1 MSIVKRLRLLTGV
14 LGVATVSA
22 VIANTVFGD
31 LRGGRTGD
39 AVPSASPARPD
50 GERLTEQLVRSKF
63 SNQPVLAYKTRAG
76 DPLFAWQIKP
86 VLTVKAAQ
94 PRDLLIMVDTSASQV
109 GIALERSRQI
119 IAALLKDA
127 SPSDRIDIW
136 TANINNIAA
145 TRSLTDG
152 FQPATDARLHAA
164 VAKLADAEYAAGAV
178 DLKAALDRVIGQFS
192 NKPGRDQVILYLGD
206 GESAASR
213 QPLTEAERIQ
223 LGQRLAD
230 REIAFFAVPLG
241 LKVNAYNL
249 HGLATLSG
257 GTVVRVPEDLST
269 VKSRTDA
276 ATQLRTAFA
285 APILRPESVT
295 FSNDVAE
302 IYPTRLPPLRTDRTT
317 LVLGKLHRETPA
329 LTATIVGRVGE
340 QKVTVNLAERLPE
353 AKSENFFLHAM
364 LQQWKSAADKDAP
377 ALLAADR
384 SLAMASAQFS
394 LYRDE
399 YLAQGV
405 WAISSDKLDHAEK
418 LFLAAAQIDPESV
431 DAQAGVRVVRKMR
444 SGDLSREK
452 LQKALAGSKEVNRLQ
467 DLGQD
472 APAPGAVAQPV
483 APAGPAAG
491 SDPAIE
497 RARAA
502 QAIIDQEFRVLVDE
516 TLRQSRRLR
525 DADPDAAYEDLK
537 RQRDGV
543 LSNEQLSPLTRRRLV
558 ADLEAAMRDIQV
570 RGAEIKRQLAAQ
582 RERIA
587 ASRQRLT
594 EFDRQLTLEEQT
606 RARIAAFKELMQQA
620 RFELAYSEAQV
631 MIQER
636 ISRGLTV
643 PPEAA
648 AAYRIGQAATNL
660 REARE
665 LKRLRQERYLLT
677 MMQVEKSFVPY
688 PDEPPVH
695 FPPASVWRELTARRQ
710 EAYTS
715 SSLGPAVPES
725 MKRLESILEG
735 QRVNL
740 DTPLNGLSVKALIDT
755 LRDKY
760 QIPFFVREDLFRA
773 QGAIEPINDK
783 KFQITSSLNGVTLGS
798 FLDVVLLD
806 IDASYIV
813 RPEYIEIV
821 PASFRLT
828 QKQFRAFEV
837 ADLVIPIPNA
847 VNQQALQQN
856 LALFGA
862 QLQFFGQSLGQAN
875 FLGGF
880 GGGGFGGVP
889 VGMGGALGG
898 VGGPLGGVGGP
909 LGAGGGGAPFGG
921 GGGPVNNLGVQGGI
935 QGVTG
940 GQLGQFGNLGGQ
952 FGLQGGD
959 QANILIDLIRLVV
972 AYREWDN
979 QFVGVQPS
987 VAPQGDDDFS
997 GPIVPVEQLNSLGY
1011 YPPALALVV
1020 RGSTRYHPNSSFKL
1034 KTADGGLMGAAPNG
1048 RFKKGEK
1055 LAGQP
1060 RQPKPKPAGNAA
1072 LATPPGTDLVPPKES
1087 ARTVLAK
1094 AGKDPQR
1101 VWNAA
1106 FDRAITDPNLVLTA
1120 AEAMVEMGEYAH
1132 AAEALKAGLR
1142 KGRTSGGWAFDALT
1156 IALQESQASPA
1167 EVERAALSAIDL
1179 EPQDPN
1185 AYLKAA
1191 KIQNE
1196 LGQTEAALAYCQ
1208 RAAAIEPNL
1217 PTSYANALV
1226 YAEKS
1231 SDVKADVVHWATAKL
1246 LQSDWTV
1253 DGIDY
1258 HDLAK
1263 KRVEKIAAKFDA
1275 AGHKAEAQK
1284 LQQLLIEEKT
1294 RDLVIELR
1302 WQGSADLDL
1311 SVLEPTGSTCSPT
1324 HPRTTGGGVLR
1335 GDILEQRDENRTEVY
1350 TASQAFSGTYQ
1361 IHVRSSL
1368 GQPIGQKAQVL
1379 VTKHAGTDQQ
1389 EVQLFTVNL
1398 EDPKPIR
1405 ITLEA
1410 GSRQELATVPAM
1422 LNKLRAETTDAPASF
1437 APSGISAGAGAGST
1451 NLMSA
1456 PTRVNTARAMPLVN
1470 TTAEEGVHSEA
1481 PGVPGLRIAA
1491 RVSPDRTRVEMT
1503 ANPVFAGPASDI
1515 PLPRVQLLP
1524 GGE

>member
-14 LGVATVSA
+14 LGVVTVTA
-22 VIANTVFGD
+22 VIGSTVFGD
-31 LRGGRTGD
+31 LRGSGRGGS
-39 AVPSASPARPD
+39 SAPPAERPD

-63 SNQPVLAYKTRAG
+63 SNQPALSYKTRNG
-76 DPLFAWQIKP
+76 ETIFAWQVKP
-86 VLTVKAAQ
+86 TLAAKAEQ
-94 PRDLLIMVDTSASQV
+94 PRDLLIMVDTSASQA
-109 GIALERSRQI
+109 GSALERSRQI
-119 IAALLKDA
+119 IAALLKEA
-127 SPSDRIDIW
+127 SPSDRIDLW
-136 TANINNIAA
+136 TVNINHSAA
-145 TRSLTDG
+145 TRSLSEG
-152 FQPATDARLHAA
+152 FQPASDARLQAA
-164 VAKLADAEYAAGAV
+164 LAKLADAEYGAGAV
-178 DLKAALDRVIGQFS
+178 DLKAALERVIQQFS
-192 NKPGRDQVILYLGD
+192 HKPGRNQVILYLGD
-206 GESAASR
+206 GESSASL
-213 QPLTEAERIQ
+213 QPFNEAERIQ
-223 LGQRLAD
+223 LGHRLAD

-241 LKVNAYNL
+241 VKVNAFNL
-249 HGLATLSG
+249 HGLASLSG
-257 GTVVRVPEDLST
+257 GTVVRVPDDLST
-269 VKSRTDA
+269 VKARADA
-276 ATQLRTAFA
+276 AALLRAAFA
-285 APILRPESVT
+285 APILRPERVR
-295 FSNDVAE
+295 FSGEIAE
-302 IYPTRLPPLRTDRTT
+302 IYPSRLPPLRTDRPT
-317 LVLGKLHRETPA
+317 LVLGQLKQEVPA
-329 LTATIVGRVGE
+329 LTATIIGRVGE
-340 QKVTVNLAERLPE
+340 EKVTIDLAERIPE

-364 LQQWKSAADKDAP
+364 LQQWRSAANKDAP

-384 SLAMASAQFS
+384 ALAMACAQFT

-444 SGDLSREK
+444 QGELSREK
-452 LQKALAGSKEVNRLQ
+452 LQKVLAGSKPVNRLQ
-467 DLGQD
+467 ELGQD
-472 APAPGAVAQPV
+472 PPAAGGVAQPPAQ
-483 APAGPAAG
+483 APAAPAG

-516 TLRQSRRLR
+516 TLRQARRLR

-537 RQRDGV
+537 RQLEGV
-543 LSNEQLSPLTRRRLV
+543 RSNEQLSPLTRRRLA
-558 ADLEAAMRDIQV
+558 ADLEAAMQDIQV

-587 ASRQRLT
+587 TSRQRLT
-594 EFDRQLTLEEQT
+594 EFERQLTQEEQT

-665 LKRLRQERYLLT
+665 LKRLRQERFLLT

-695 FPPASVWRELTARRQ
+695 FPPATVWRELTARRQ
-710 EAYTS
+710 AAYTS
-715 SSLGPAVPES
+715 SSLGPAAPES

-740 DTPLNGLSVKALIDT
+740 DTPLNGLSLKALLDT

-760 QIPFFVREDLFRA
+760 QIPFFVRDDLFRA
-773 QGAIEPINDK
+773 QGAVEPINDK

-806 IDASYIV
+806 LEASYIV

-821 PASFRLT
+821 PAAVRLT
-828 QKQFRAFEV
+828 EKQFRAFEV
-837 ADLVIPIPNA
+837 ADLVIPIPNS
-847 VNQQALQQN
+847 VNNQVLSQN

-880 GGGGFGGVP
+880 GGGIAGVP
-889 VGMGGALGG
+889 VGF
-898 VGGPLGGVGGP
+898 GGPLGGAGPLGAPGGP
-909 LGAGGGGAPFGG
+909 LGAPGGPPFGG

-959 QANILIDLIRLVV
+959 QANLLIDLIRLVV

-979 QFVGVQPS
+979 QYVGVQPS
-987 VAPQGDDDFS
+987 SSSQEGEDTT

-1034 KTADGGLMGAAPNG
+1034 KTAGGGLMGAAPNG
-1048 RFKKGEK
+1048 RLKNGDK

-1060 RQPKPKPAGNAA
+1060 GQGKPKPAGNAA
-1072 LATPPGTDLVPPKES
+1072 LAPAQAPDIVNPKET
-1087 ARTVLAK
+1087 ARGVLAK
-1094 AGKDPQR
+1094 AGKNPQR
-1101 VWNAA
+1101 VWNEA

-1120 AEAMVEMGEYAH
+1120 AETMVELGEYAH

-1142 KGRTSGGWAFDALT
+1142 KGRTNGGWAFDALT
-1156 IALQESQASPA
+1156 LALQECQASPA

-1185 AYLKAA
+1185 AFLKAA
-1191 KIQNE
+1191 KIEHE
-1196 LGQTEAALAYCQ
+1196 LGQSEMALALCQ

-1217 PTSYANALV
+1217 PTTYANALV

-1231 SDVKADVVHWATAKL
+1231 SDVKADVVHWATANL
-1246 LQSDWTV
+1246 LRRDWPA

-1258 HDLAK
+1258 HELAK
-1263 KRVEKIAAKFDA
+1263 ERVEKIATKYQSQ
-1275 AGHKAEAQK
+1275 GHQAEAQK
-1284 LQQLLIEEKT
+1284 LQQLLLEEKT
-1294 RDLVIELR
+1294 RDLVVELR

-1311 SVLEPTGSTCSPT
+1311 SVLEPAGSTCSPT

-1335 GDILEQRDENRTEVY
+1335 GDILEQRDDNRSEVY
-1350 TASQAFSGTYQ
+1350 TASQGFSGTYQ
-1361 IHVRSSL
+1361 IQVRSVL
-1368 GQPIGQKAQVL
+1368 GMPVGNKAQVL
-1379 VTKHAGTDQQ
+1379 VTKHAGTDHQ
-1389 EVQLFTVNL
+1389 EVQVYTVNL
-1398 EDPKPIR
+1398 AAPKPILV
-1405 ITLEA
+1405 TLEA
-1410 GSRQELATVPAM
+1410 GSRKELATIPPVP
-1422 LNKLRAETTDAPASF
+1422 NPLRASTTDAPLSF
-1437 APSGISAGAGAGST
+1437 APSGLSAGVTAGSA
-1451 NLMSA
+1451 NLMST
-1456 PTRVNTARAMPLVN
+1456 PTRVNTVRAMPLVN
-1470 TTAEEGVHSEA
+1470 TTAEEGIHSEA
-1481 PGVPGLRIAA
+1481 PGLPGLRVAA

-1503 ANPVFAGPASDI
+1503 ANPVFAGQASDI
-1515 PLPRVQLLP
+1515 PLPRVRLLP